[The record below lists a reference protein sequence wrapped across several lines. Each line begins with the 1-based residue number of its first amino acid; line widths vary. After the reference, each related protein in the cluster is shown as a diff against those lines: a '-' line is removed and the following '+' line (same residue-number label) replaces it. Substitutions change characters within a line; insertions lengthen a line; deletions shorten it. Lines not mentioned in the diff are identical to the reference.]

1 MVVAVP
7 WGERDLLRAV
17 DGDLLPSY
25 THDPS
30 LPQDYPKTL
39 SDCSVPASLAL
50 SQGVEVQKTR
60 VEGSMIIVEAR
71 LSVNLTA
78 MTIEQVIAKVCRNG
92 WNIRSSQRSVMR

>member
-1 MVVAVP
+1 MF
-7 WGERDLLRAV
+7 
-17 DGDLLPSY
+17 
-25 THDPS
+25 
-30 LPQDYPKTL
+30 
-39 SDCSVPASLAL
+39 

-92 WNIRSSQRSVMR
+92 WNIWSSQQSVIR

>member
-7 WGERDLLRAV
+7 WGKRDLLRAV

-25 THDPS
+25 PTTHH
-30 LPQDYPKTL
+30 YPKTL
-39 SDCSVPASLAL
+39 SDCSVSASLAL

-78 MTIEQVIAKVCRNG
+78 MTIEQVIAKVCHNG
-92 WNIRSSQRSVMR
+92 SNIRSSQRSVMH

>member
-7 WGERDLLRAV
+7 QGERDLLRAV
-17 DGDLLPSY
+17 DGDPLPSY
-25 THDPS
+25 N
-30 LPQDYPKTL
+30 QDHHCAKTL
-39 SDCSVPASLAL
+39 SDCSVSASLAL

-92 WNIRSSQRSVMR
+92 WNIRSSQWSVMR

>member
-17 DGDLLPSY
+17 DGDPLPSY
-25 THDPS
+25 AKDPS
-30 LPQDYPKTL
+30 LPQDPL
-39 SDCSVPASLAL
+39 SDCRVSASLAF
-50 SQGVEVQKTR
+50 SQGVEVQRTR